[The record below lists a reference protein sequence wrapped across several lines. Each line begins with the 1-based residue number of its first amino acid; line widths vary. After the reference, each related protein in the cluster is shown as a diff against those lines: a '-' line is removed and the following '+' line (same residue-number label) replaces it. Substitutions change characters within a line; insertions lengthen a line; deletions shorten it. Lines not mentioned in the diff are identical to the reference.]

1 MFVVQIQFFSA
12 LISIPF
18 CSGVK
23 VLFIDVHKKEKIT
36 YRDFSLEDL
45 KERLKSVKQ
54 TSKNSQIFLSNIRN
68 SITWLWLYVIIVKFL
83 TPVVVRICTH
93 YVL

>member
-1 MFVVQIQFFSA
+1 MYYKILLTMFVVQIQFFSA

-36 YRDFSLEDL
+36 YRDFSLDL

-54 TSKNSQIFLSNIRN
+54 TSKN
-68 SITWLWLYVIIVKFL
+68 
-83 TPVVVRICTH
+83 
-93 YVL
+93 